1 MSKRESKLQ
10 KQEEIKQKLIKN
22 IRENSTTIFG
32 NFTRKFN
39 NTKPTKT
46 IWKRTKKMP
55 KNIEIKARIPS
66 KQKVENYHNLL
77 TQSCGQAEIIHQ
89 HDTFFNTEKGR
100 FKLREFFGDEQK
112 VFFWII

>member
-46 IWKRTKKMP
+46 I
-55 KNIEIKARIPS
+55 
-66 KQKVENYHNLL
+66 
-77 TQSCGQAEIIHQ
+77 
-89 HDTFFNTEKGR
+89 
-100 FKLREFFGDEQK
+100 
-112 VFFWII
+112 